1 MLCYIIS
8 AYKGITFSMSVQFLA
23 DTILVPLKSVKK
35 SLSSAWIIYD
45 EMNEIDKNGNSHIM
59 LLCDFDDHKRNI
71 FYLNTRDAIVAC
83 YSNAQINKGMMDT
96 LTAYEK
102 TCYKTFHEQVGKT
115 VESAT
120 S

>member
-83 YSNAQINKGMMDT
+83 YSN
-96 LTAYEK
+96 
-102 TCYKTFHEQVGKT
+102 
-115 VESAT
+115 
-120 S
+120 